1 MQLAENVNGARAVWW
16 LQPGNVTGRGS
27 SHSDKM
33 AGDQNVALRVR
44 IWNYCH
50 QSSDSSLCWQWSHV
64 FRIKT
69 LCCWAGR
76 P

>member
-1 MQLAENVNGARAVWW
+1 MQLAENVNGARAVSC
-16 LQPGNVTGRGS
+16 LRPGNVVGRGS

-50 QSSDSSLCWQWSHV
+50 RNSERSLC
-64 FRIKT
+64 
-69 LCCWAGR
+69 
-76 P
+76 

>member
-1 MQLAENVNGARAVWW
+1 MQLAENVNGARAVSR

-33 AGDQNVALRVR
+33 AGDQNVVLRVR

-50 QSSDSSLCWQWSHV
+50 QNSESSL
-64 FRIKT
+64 
-69 LCCWAGR
+69 L
-76 P
+76 